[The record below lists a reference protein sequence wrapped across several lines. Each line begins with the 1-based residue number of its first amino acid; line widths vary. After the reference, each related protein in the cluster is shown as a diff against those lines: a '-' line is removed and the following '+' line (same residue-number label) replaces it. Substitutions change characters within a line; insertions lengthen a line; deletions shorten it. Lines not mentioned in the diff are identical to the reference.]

1 MLRWQRKLRP
11 RLQSTGSTEHR
22 WENGRSVLVRH
33 ALAPKVEEVV
43 ALVVEVVGPMVVVV
57 EVVEVVEVVGL
68 VEEVEGAV
76 DTKPPVPCELR
87 PL

>member
-1 MLRWQRKLRP
+1 
-11 RLQSTGSTEHR
+11 
-22 WENGRSVLVRH
+22 VLVRH

-57 EVVEVVEVVGL
+57 EVVEVVGL

-76 DTKPPVPCELR
+76 DTKPPVPFELR